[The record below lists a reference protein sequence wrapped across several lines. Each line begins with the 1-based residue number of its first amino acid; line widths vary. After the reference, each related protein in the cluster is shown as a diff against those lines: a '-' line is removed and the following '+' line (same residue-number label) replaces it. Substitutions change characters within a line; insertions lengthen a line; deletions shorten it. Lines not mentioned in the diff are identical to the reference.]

1 MSKFGSGRLV
11 QMFGTAVI
19 VQVIISGANFF
30 VGFLLIRRTSDIDY
44 GMFVLVQSTI
54 TLLIAAQSSWLS
66 GPIAVVAPK
75 KTAEV
80 RRLMVGAIEASQRR
94 FLKFLTLL
102 ALVVDAILYFTGYTN
117 ALVSAVIVIATF
129 AGWMSLQREYLRSVL
144 MIYSRTQELL
154 RADIVYVIALVV
166 GALIAAF
173 RPKLAVLWAVGA
185 VAAAGWLGA
194 QAARRTLAKDP
205 GWQSGNATPFWRE
218 LRPLGLW
225 SAVGAIIYWIFSQSY
240 NYILATRIG
249 LSAVA
254 DVNAARLLLMPMFVL
269 TIGVKSLMVPSAA
282 RWLSESGIGALLR
295 RLTTFIAGIVVLD
308 LVYII
313 FVWFARDW
321 LTTDFFHKTIHDRD
335 RLIIL
340 WMVISLIGMIRDL
353 FMCAL
358 IALEHFKPMA
368 WLTGASAV
376 VSLSIVWI
384 GLSYWGPAAAMI
396 GQIAGESVSLIGVLT
411 LTWYAVRP
419 SINQSVQ

>member
-19 VQVIISGANFF
+19 VQVLVSGANFF
-30 VGFLLIRRTSDIDY
+30 VGFLLIRHTSDIDY
-44 GMFVLVQSTI
+44 GLFVLAQSTI
-54 TLLIAAQSSWLS
+54 TLLVAAQASWLS

-75 KTAEV
+75 KPDEA
-80 RRLMVGAIEASQRR
+80 RRLMVGAIEVSQRR
-94 FLKFLTLL
+94 FLKFLTLIAL
-102 ALVVDAILYFTGYTN
+102 AIDAILYLVGYTDR
-117 ALVSAVIVIATF
+117 LVSAVIGIAAF
-129 AGWMSLQREYLRSVL
+129 AGWMALQREYMRAVL

-154 RADIVYVIALVV
+154 RADMVYVAVLVV

-173 RPKLAVLWAVGA
+173 GPKPAVLWAVGA

-194 QAARRTLAKDP
+194 HAARRKLAKDP
-205 GWQSGNATPFWRE
+205 GLQPGDASPFWRE

-225 SAVGAIIYWIFSQSY
+225 SCVGAIIYWIFSQSY

-282 RWLSESGIGALLR
+282 RWLSESGINALLR
-295 RLTTFIAGIVVLD
+295 RLTIFIGGIVVLD
-308 LVYII
+308 MIYII

-340 WMVISLIGMIRDL
+340 WAIISLIGMVRDL

-368 WLTGASAV
+368 WLTAASAV
-376 VSLSIVWI
+376 ISLTLVWI
-384 GLSYWGPAAAMI
+384 GLPHWGPAAAMI
-396 GQIAGESVSLIGVLT
+396 GQIAGESVSLLGVLFMIIYSSKDSRRDA
-411 LTWYAVRP
+411 L
-419 SINQSVQ
+419 